1 MTPSVV
7 AIGEASPP
15 ADHLTPG
22 AADHATLG
30 TLSCRRSSGRS
41 IKPPKKDFP
50 FEHKTVR
57 LSAALKC
64 CKDVLKELLSKRH
77 YAYAWPFYSPVDVVA
92 LGLHDYHDII
102 RQPMDLST
110 IRVRVVKPHRNVCLA
125 AHPHVSSPQKKVDQG
140 EYATPSQF
148 AADVRLM
155 FSNCYKYNP
164 PSHEVVYMA
173 RKLQV

>member
-1 MTPSVV
+1 M
-7 AIGEASPP
+7 
-15 ADHLTPG
+15 
-22 AADHATLG
+22 
-30 TLSCRRSSGRS
+30 SCRRSSGRS

-64 CKDVLKELLSKRH
+64 CNDVLKEMLSKRH

-102 RQPMDLST
+102 KQPMDLST
-110 IRVRVVKPHRNVCLA
+110 IRVRLIHATVASATTHPGLLLSQRNM
-125 AHPHVSSPQKKVDQG
+125 DQG
-140 EYATPSQF
+140 EYAQPAEF

-164 PSHEVVYMA
+164 PSHEVVHMA
-173 RKLQV
+173 RKLQVSVCVKREATCGMREKVSGGFSESAVARVM